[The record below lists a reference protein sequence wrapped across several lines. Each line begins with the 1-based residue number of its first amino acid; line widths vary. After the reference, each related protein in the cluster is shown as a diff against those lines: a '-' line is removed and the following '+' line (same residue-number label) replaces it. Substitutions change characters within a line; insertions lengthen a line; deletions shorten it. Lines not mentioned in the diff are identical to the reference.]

1 VTGDQ
6 AIRPGTDESGTPFAI
21 DMGSCLTSDHQAL
34 WDEHFGGLKQWA
46 CGSIWQVTLME
57 LWSFDQIC
65 MLEAGNLPAY
75 PPEIRAQVGELAMM
89 LGEYLRNI
97 RTGRKP
103 DTAT

>member
-1 VTGDQ
+1 
-6 AIRPGTDESGTPFAI
+6 
-21 DMGSCLTSDHQAL
+21 
-34 WDEHFGGLKQWA
+34 
-46 CGSIWQVTLME
+46 ME

-75 PPEIRAQVGELAMM
+75 PPEIRAQVGDLAMM

-103 DTAT
+103 DTTE